1 MVRIGLLKIMTM
13 FFYLYWRAVSEL
25 RRSQIQS
32 VVVVAIGM
40 WSSRSELL
48 LCRYPHR
55 GGKEA
60 GEGDLR
66 WRACPCQIWSSVV
79 VHAPPVLQDLS
90 PWPAWIHGRSDTFW
104 PRLIHGRLRLIPIM
118 SPQSIYLVEVNHDR
132 VVVTLMFVSLSRN
145 SQRNTIPVAD
155 ERLLVKW
162 GHLKRK

>member
-1 MVRIGLLKIMTM
+1 MHACDMVRIGLLKIMTM

-48 LCRYPHR
+48 LCRCPRR

-79 VHAPPVLQDLS
+79 VHAPPVPQDLS

-118 SPQSIYLVEVNHDR
+118 SPQSIDMRLRTKEWCLIECDEGLLEVLYLVIHI
-132 VVVTLMFVSLSRN
+132 T
-145 SQRNTIPVAD
+145 
-155 ERLLVKW
+155 
-162 GHLKRK
+162 